1 MPPPPTDFVRL
12 RASLPPPHWRP
23 RGSPSEKWDSGYDMT
38 AYFLSYLES
47 QYGTGLIAHLNLT
60 LRERTYEEDTFWK
73 ELTGKKVERLWKR
86 YCEFL
91 EEEKGRNESHLK
103 GYGSAVVMAPP
114 VPTHNRPAGEK
125 QAEQVMNTVETQI
138 TDMKE
143 WPATVEVKQ
152 DIKMEDGDASE
163 NSTDSEKVVVE
174 HKDKGK
180 EKEHA

>member
-1 MPPPPTDFVRL
+1 
-12 RASLPPPHWRP
+12 
-23 RGSPSEKWDSGYDMT
+23 
-38 AYFLSYLES
+38 
-47 QYGTGLIAHLNLT
+47 
-60 LRERTYEEDTFWK
+60 
-73 ELTGKKVERLWKR
+73 
-86 YCEFL
+86 
-91 EEEKGRNESHLK
+91 
-103 GYGSAVVMAPP
+103 MAPP